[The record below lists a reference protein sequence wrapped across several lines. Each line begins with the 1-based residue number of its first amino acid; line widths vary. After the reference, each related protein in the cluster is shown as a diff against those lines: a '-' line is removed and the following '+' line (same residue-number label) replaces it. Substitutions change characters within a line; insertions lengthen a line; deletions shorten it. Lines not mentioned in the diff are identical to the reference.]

1 MQSDDARNRE
11 YKIKILP
18 FLTCDFFFL
27 SRSWNNGIVEM
38 CQNFQCEM
46 RVAEEYWWAMTQAM
60 GQSCYGS
67 SGSSVLELDFDM
79 YSWLYVYSVLTCAK
93 FDLGHIFQYIPI
105 AYVEEC
111 LYTSR
116 KCSPEI
122 TSFGCSYLAFFFWSP
137 TPGFGGFLFY
147 LNGL

>member
-1 MQSDDARNRE
+1 
-11 YKIKILP
+11 
-18 FLTCDFFFL
+18 
-27 SRSWNNGIVEM
+27 M

-46 RVAEEYWWAMTQAM
+46 RVAEEYCWTMTQAV
-60 GQSCYGS
+60 GQSCCGQS
-67 SGSSVLELDFDM
+67 CSGVLELDFNM

-111 LYTSR
+111 LYTNR

-122 TSFGCSYLAFFFWSP
+122 TGFGGLYLASP
-137 TPGFGGFLFY
+137 HPGFGGFLFY
-147 LNGL
+147 LNSL